1 MPSRFLDTLHSDRT
15 TDKWD
20 RLRRVVSPRD
30 KVGIVLY
37 GEPDP
42 DALAAGWALQRLLQ
56 SHVQS
61 SKIVASQ
68 PVLRNQN
75 ARLVKTLK
83 MRLEV
88 YSKIPW
94 HDFTNIAVVDAQPN
108 FFKPEPPVPFDIV
121 IDHHPRKSH
130 YSFKFSDVRPD
141 YASVST
147 ILLEYLVRAG
157 IPVSKKMATALWFGL
172 RTDSDN
178 LSTPAHNSDLA
189 AYGYLYRKSDKNIIQ
204 WLERSEVPIS
214 YKNFYKKALDSLDI
228 NSKRALVYLGD
239 VPKPDACVMTADF
252 LSRFIGIHWIA
263 VAGVCN
269 DTLFVI
275 LRSGSF
281 GTDVGRIIK
290 QKLSPFGSAGGH
302 KDKARGEI
310 YLADVPV
317 KTDGDKMHE
326 NIETWLQCTLIN
338 SRKKQCKKII
348 SKNNNEK

>member
-1 MPSRFLDTLHSDRT
+1 MPPVKLLDSLHNERT

-20 RLRRVVSPRD
+20 RLRRAVSPRD

-42 DALAAGWALQRLLQ
+42 DALAAGWALQLLLR

-61 SKIVASQ
+61 SKIVACET
-68 PVLRNQN
+68 VKRNQN
-75 ARLVKTLK
+75 ARLVKSLK
-83 MRLEV
+83 MPLEV
-88 YSKIPW
+88 YNEIPW
-94 HDFTNIAVVDAQPN
+94 NDFTKLAVVDAQPN
-108 FFKPEPPVPFDIV
+108 FFKPKPPVPFDIV

-147 ILLEYLVRAG
+147 ILLEYLVQAG
-157 IPVSKKMATALWFGL
+157 IPISKKMATALWFGL

-178 LSTPAHNSDLA
+178 LSTSAHNSDLA
-189 AYGYLYRKSDKNIIQ
+189 AYGYLYKKSDKNIIQ

-214 YKNFYKKALDSLDI
+214 YKNFYKKALDSLET
-228 NSKRALVYLGD
+228 NTKRTVVYLGD
-239 VPKPDACVMTADF
+239 VPNPDACVMTADF

-263 VAGVCN
+263 VAGVYR
-269 DTLFVI
+269 DTLYVI

-281 GTDVGRIIK
+281 GTNVGRIIK

-302 KDKARGEI
+302 QDKARGEI
-310 YLADVPV
+310 LVSDIPV
-317 KTDGDKMHE
+317 KTDGNKKHK
-326 NIETWLQCTLIN
+326 NIEEWLQRTLIN
-338 SRKKQCKKII
+338 NQKNSCTKTAFE
-348 SKNNNEK
+348 NNNK

>member
-1 MPSRFLDTLHSDRT
+1 MVDNFLDTLHSERT

-42 DALAAGWALQRLLQ
+42 DALASGWALQRLLR

-61 SKIVASQ
+61 SKIVANQ

-75 ARLVKTLK
+75 VRLVKALK
-83 MRLEV
+83 MPLEV
-88 YSKIPW
+88 HNEIPW
-94 HDFTNIAVVDAQPN
+94 NDFTKLAIVDAQPN
-108 FFKPEPPVPFDIV
+108 FFKCAPPVPFDIV

-147 ILLEYLVRAG
+147 ILLEYLVQAG
-157 IPVSKKMATALWFGL
+157 IPVTKKMATALWFGL

-214 YKNFYKKALDSLDI
+214 YKNFYKKALDSLDT
-228 NSKRALVYLGD
+228 NTKRVLVYLGD

-263 VAGVCN
+263 VAGTCN
-269 DTLFVI
+269 GTLFVI

-281 GTDVGRIIK
+281 GTDVGSIIK
-290 QKLSPFGSAGGH
+290 QKLSPYGSAGGH

-310 YLADVPV
+310 CLSDIPV
-317 KTDGDKMHE
+317 NTDGEKKHE
-326 NIETWLQCTLIN
+326 NIEAWLQHTLIN
-338 SRKKQCKKII
+338 SRKKLSNKIT

>member
-1 MPSRFLDTLHSDRT
+1 MSNSFLDTLHSERT
-15 TDKWD
+15 SDKWD

-30 KVGIVLY
+30 KLGIVLY

-42 DALAAGWALQRLLQ
+42 DALAAGWALQRLLR

-61 SKIVASQ
+61 SKIIATQ
-68 PVLRNQN
+68 PVKRNQN
-75 ARLVKTLK
+75 ARLVKALK
-83 MRLEV
+83 MPLEV
-88 YSKIPW
+88 YNEIPW
-94 HDFTNIAVVDAQPN
+94 NNFTKLAVVDAQPN
-108 FFKPEPPVPFDIV
+108 FFKPPSPVPFDIV

-157 IPVSKKMATALWFGL
+157 ISVSKKMATALWFGL

-189 AYGYLYRKSDKNIIQ
+189 AYGYLYRRSDKSIIQ

-214 YKNFYKKALDSLDI
+214 YKNYYKKALDSLGI
-228 NSKRALVYLGD
+228 NTKRALVYLGD
-239 VPKPDACVMTADF
+239 VPKPDVCVMIADF

-263 VAGVCN
+263 VAGVCEGK
-269 DTLFVI
+269 LFVI

-310 YLADVPV
+310 YLQDIPV
-317 KTDGDKMHE
+317 KTDGVKKHE
-326 NIETWLQCTLIN
+326 NIESWLQCTLVS
-338 SRKKQCKKII
+338 SRKKPCKKIALN
-348 SKNNNEK
+348 KDNEK